1 MQFLETKYLYFLL
14 LAFTILYP
22 LAQSFEKRLQLYK
35 KWKSILFGI
44 TGVIVVFVP
53 WDVYFTKNSV
63 WWFNESYTTGVK
75 LFNLPI
81 EEVLF
86 FVFVPYACIFIY
98 EVLNYFIKRDVLGG
112 ISKIISFILGAG
124 FMVIALIFNDQIY
137 TFITFLLTGLAL
149 LVAGVVKPKWL
160 GRFYLAYFVSL
171 IPFLLIN
178 GILTGSL
185 IESPVVNYDETQ
197 IIGFRL
203 ITIPVEDAIYNLLML
218 LIVFSIYE
226 RVNSGGQTRS

>member
-1 MQFLETKYLYFLL
+1 MQFLETKYLYFIL

-35 KWKSILFGI
+35 KWKGILLGI
-44 TGVIVVFVP
+44 VGVMVVFVP

-63 WWFNESYTTGVK
+63 WWFNESYTTGIK

-112 ISKIISFILGAG
+112 ISNIISFILGAG
-124 FMVIALIFNDQIY
+124 LMVMALIFNDQIY

-149 LVAGVVKPKWL
+149 LVVGAVKPNWL

-171 IPFLLIN
+171 LPFLLIN

-185 IESPVVNYDETQ
+185 IESPIVNYDETQ
-197 IIGFRL
+197 IIGLRL

-226 RVNSGGQTRS
+226 RVNLGGQTRS